1 MSVQTTYKFSSP
13 IGSPGGIVDLTPHA
27 IDSFLNGE
35 ETGVMKFGVGVV
47 QGANPGTDVK
57 LPVAASTAAVF
68 EGVTVNNRTTEYD
81 MEGVTHLRKG
91 KALGVMRYG
100 RVYVRVAT
108 GATPAYGDALYLIPG
123 GDEAGYFTDDADNGE
138 SGDAKV
144 SYLAVKGRFL
154 GGIDSASGVAAV
166 ELFNQAQA

>member
-1 MSVQTTYKFSSP
+1 
-13 IGSPGGIVDLTPHA
+13 
-27 IDSFLNGE
+27 
-35 ETGVMKFGVGVV
+35 
-47 QGANPGTDVK
+47 VK
-57 LPVAASTAAVF
+57 LPVAASTVAVF

-81 MEGVTHLRKG
+81 LEGVTHLRKG

>member
-1 MSVQTTYKFSSP
+1 MSVQTTYKFSNP

-35 ETGVMKFGVGVV
+35 NTGVMKFGVGVV
-47 QGANPGTDVK
+47 KGTNPGIDVK
-57 LPVAASTAAVF
+57 LPTSVATAAVF

-81 MEGVTHLRKG
+81 LDGVTYLRKG

-100 RVYVRVAT
+100 RIYVRVAT
-108 GATPAYGDALYLIPG
+108 GATPAYGDALYLIPS

-138 SGDAKV
+138 SGNDKV
-144 SYLAVKGRFL
+144 DYIAVKGRFL
-154 GGIDSASGVAAV
+154 GGVDSASGVAAV